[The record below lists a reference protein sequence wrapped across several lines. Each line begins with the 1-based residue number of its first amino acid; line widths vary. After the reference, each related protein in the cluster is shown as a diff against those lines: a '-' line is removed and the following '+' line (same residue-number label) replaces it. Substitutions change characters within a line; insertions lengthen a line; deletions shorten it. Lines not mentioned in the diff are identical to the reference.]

1 MTPIKNNPAKTKAQS
16 MQITRGDTRSIFKSV
31 RSVKIGV
38 KHFAILALAIL
49 PTLALAKPPKVR
61 EDVEWMWQYTPD
73 ATHPNGRENDL
84 AQDLHFKPFLDQ
96 FLTAPQHFW
105 GQPIAGRWR
114 SLSNTALDHLT
125 VPDKVLAD
133 DNRYLS
139 ISGCTVHFC
148 PDRGLLWVDLNGS
161 HHLVVFCAIDW
172 TKQGAPTSDPE
183 AEYTVYCFSNDPLLP
198 DTLRS
203 APKTASGSNPAA
215 AGSSTADLHLPPAL
229 TKAIG
234 RWTAEPL
241 AGSKIVQRVTHA
253 FIVDPDS
260 TEHEV
265 APSALGVAPV
275 MHTVPTGNGPTSPDT
290 NAKPSTDDSAP
301 ILKPRN

>member
-1 MTPIKNNPAKTKAQS
+1 MTPIKNNPTKEAPP
-16 MQITRGDTRSIFKSV
+16 MQIAQRSAPSIFKSV

-38 KHFAILALAIL
+38 KPFAILAMAIL
-49 PTLALAKPPKVR
+49 PALALAKPPKVR

-73 ATHPNGRENDL
+73 AAHPNGRENDL

-183 AEYTVYCFSNDPLLP
+183 AEYTLYLFSNDPLLP
-198 DTLRS
+198 DTIRL
-203 APKTASGSNPAA
+203 AA
-215 AGSSTADLHLPPAL
+215 AAASSTAPAALTQDLHLPPAL
-229 TKAIG
+229 THAIG
-234 RWTAEPL
+234 RWAAEPL
-241 AGSKIVQRVTHA
+241 AGSKIVQRITRAIV
-253 FIVDPDS
+253 VDPDGA
-260 TEHEV
+260 EHEV
-265 APSALGVAPV
+265 SPASLGVAPV
-275 MHTVPTGNGPTSPDT
+275 MHTVPTGNGPTSRDT

>member
-1 MTPIKNNPAKTKAQS
+1 MTRMKNKTDKATPP
-16 MQITRGDTRSIFKSV
+16 MRLRSFSLAFKSV
-31 RSVKIGV
+31 KSVFICV
-38 KHFAILALAIL
+38 KPFVCAALLLALA
-49 PTLALAKPPKVR
+49 PALAHAKPPKLQQN
-61 EDVEWMWQYTPD
+61 VEWMWQYTPD
-73 ATHPNGRENDL
+73 DAHHDGREDQLVLDL
-84 AQDLHFKPFLDQ
+84 RFKPFLEQ
-96 FLTAPQHFW
+96 NLTAPQHFW

-114 SLSNTALDHLT
+114 SLANTALDHLT

-183 AEYTVYCFSNDPLLP
+183 AEYTLYLFSNDPLLP
-198 DTLRS
+198 DTIRS
-203 APKTASGSNPAA
+203 APKAAAASGPGA
-215 AGSSTADLHLPPAL
+215 SSTTDLRLPPAL
-229 TKAIG
+229 TKDIG
-234 RWTAEPL
+234 RWAAEPL
-241 AGSKIVQRVTHA
+241 PGSKIVQRITHA
-253 FIVDPDS
+253 VIVDPDG

-265 APSALGVAPV
+265 QPSALGVAPI
-275 MHTVPTGNGPTSPDT
+275 MHTIPTGNGPTSPDT
-290 NAKPSTDDSAP
+290 NAKPAIDDGTP

>member
-1 MTPIKNNPAKTKAQS
+1 MTRIKNNSDEGTQT
-16 MQITRGDTRSIFKSV
+16 MQARSFSSVLKSV
-31 RSVKIGV
+31 KSVFICV
-38 KHFAILALAIL
+38 KPFVFVALILAPAF
-49 PTLALAKPPKVR
+49 AHAKPPKLQQN
-61 EDVEWMWQYTPD
+61 VEWMWQYTPD
-73 ATHPNGRENDL
+73 DAHPDGREDQLVLDL
-84 AQDLHFKPFLDQ
+84 RFKPFLDQ
-96 FLTAPQHFW
+96 NLTASQHFW

-172 TKQGAPTSDPE
+172 TKQGAPTSDPG
-183 AEYTVYCFSNDPLLP
+183 AEYTLYLFSNDPLLP
-198 DTLRS
+198 DAIRS
-203 APKTASGSNPAA
+203 APKTAAASNPTATA
-215 AGSSTADLHLPPAL
+215 SSTAADLRLPAAL

-234 RWTAEPL
+234 RWAAEPL

-253 FIVDPDS
+253 VVVDPDG

-265 APSALGVAPV
+265 SPASLGVAPV
-275 MHTVPTGNGPTSPDT
+275 MHNVPTGNGPTSPDS
-290 NAKPSTDDSAP
+290 NAKPSTDDGTP

>member
-1 MTPIKNNPAKTKAQS
+1 MSRNLQ
-16 MQITRGDTRSIFKSV
+16 
-31 RSVKIGV
+31 
-38 KHFAILALAIL
+38 LAAAF
-49 PTLALAKPPKVR
+49 TLAATFAPALGFGFAKPPKLQQN
-61 EDVEWMWQYTPD
+61 VEWMWQYTPD
-73 ATHPNGRENDL
+73 DAHPDGREDQLVLDL
-84 AQDLHFKPFLDQ
+84 RFQPFLEQ
-96 FLTAPQHFW
+96 NLTAPQHFW

-183 AEYTVYCFSNDPLLP
+183 AEYTVYCFSSDPLLP
-198 DTLRS
+198 DTIRS
-203 APKTASGSNPAA
+203 APKAA
-215 AGSSTADLHLPPAL
+215 AASNSTAAASSAADLHLPPAL
-229 TKAIG
+229 TKDIG
-234 RWTAEPL
+234 RWAAQPL
-241 AGSKIVQRVTHA
+241 AGSKIVQRITHA
-253 FIVDPDS
+253 VVVDPDG

-265 APSALGVAPV
+265 QPSALGVTPV
-275 MHTVPTGNGPTSPDT
+275 MHTVPTGNSPTAPDT
-290 NAKPSTDDSAP
+290 NAKPATDDSTP